1 MATAGNWNGS
11 ILTDDEKEELS
22 GYEFPFENVVFE
34 AGGAKGIA
42 YIGALRVLEE
52 IGAMKKVR
60 RFAGASAGSI
70 TAGLLAIGY
79 TATELQGRLI
89 DEDVPVHDG
98 SWTKRLYYLFRKYG
112 WYPGKDFN
120 KWYSKLL
127 EEKSGNADITFHQ
140 VYKKY
145 EKELCI
151 AVTNVNTMDVCY
163 CHVKTTPDM
172 PIREAVRMSMSI
184 PGVFCAVKHQLYS
197 SRSPDLFVDGAM
209 LCSFPIHC
217 YDGWYLS
224 MKPEDSFLQRFASVS
239 LKDVTSVWD
248 RKRRFGEK
256 NDKTLGFLLY
266 SMHDPDVFQLDLQ
279 ERQMQYC
286 KEPPQDIPD
295 TCLARKFKD
304 DRKQIEEACH
314 KHKELSTAMQQFL
327 KVLAQNDIDSNGMI
341 SRDEFKKAMT
351 EENSEFTQEHAK
363 LIFGENYKVDEVFD
377 SIDADNNQQITFREL
392 IAFAE
397 KQGLQLREMFSGH
410 RRKKITDLKEHFSAI
425 GRGLLLATKFVF
437 ISDDDVHR
445 TAGID
450 TVYLET
456 TSFEMDKEDK
466 LFLVQQG
473 KIGTVAYVRNYI
485 VYKNLS
491 KSGPSTEIKQQENGD
506 QNFNNSASPEPEAE
520 DEVTADDKEPE
531 DTDLK
536 EESSAAAMETD
547 PLMSKDESEDK

>member
-1 MATAGNWNGS
+1 MATVGNGS
-11 ILTDDEKEELS
+11 ILTEDEKKELS
-22 GYEFPFENVVFE
+22 GYEFPFENLVFE

-42 YIGALRVLEE
+42 YIGALQVLEE
-52 IGAMKKVR
+52 VGAMKKVR

-70 TAGLLAIGY
+70 TAGLLAVGY
-79 TATELQGRLI
+79 TATALQRLI
-89 DEDVPVHDG
+89 HEDVPVHDG

-127 EEKSGNADITFHQ
+127 EEKTGNADITFHQ
-140 VYKKY
+140 VYTKY

-184 PGVFCAVKHQLYS
+184 PGIFCAVKHQLHS
-197 SRSPDLFVDGAM
+197 NCSRSPDLFVDGAM

-239 LKDVTSVWD
+239 LKDVASAWD
-248 RKRRFGEK
+248 RKKRFGEK
-256 NDKTLGFLLY
+256 NNKTPGFLLY
-266 SMHDPDVFQLDLQ
+266 SMYDPDVFQLDLQ
-279 ERQMQYC
+279 ERQMHHC

-304 DRKQIEEACH
+304 DRKQIEEARR

-341 SRDEFKKAMT
+341 TRDEFKKAMT
-351 EENSEFTQEHAK
+351 EENSDFT
-363 LIFGENYKVDEVFD
+363 VFD

-392 IAFAE
+392 MAFAE
-397 KQGLQLREMFSGH
+397 KQGVLLQEMFCGH
-410 RRKKITDLKEHFSAI
+410 RRKKISNLKEHFSAI
-425 GRGLLLATKFVF
+425 GRGLLLATKHVF

-456 TSFEMDKEDK
+456 TSFEMHKEDK
-466 LFLVQQG
+466 LFLVKQG
-473 KIGTVAYVRNYI
+473 KIGTIAYIRNYI
-485 VYKNLS
+485 ASNKLS
-491 KSGPSTEIKQQENGD
+491 KYTTEMKQQQNHENGK
-506 QNFNNSASPEPEAE
+506 QNVNNSVSPEPEA
-520 DEVTADDKEPE
+520 DDKVTAEQTTLNNQVKQ
-531 DTDLK
+531 T
-536 EESSAAAMETD
+536 
-547 PLMSKDESEDK
+547 